1 MTRRLIVSDG
11 QARRE
16 LLLESTLTVGR
27 DPECEISHADPR
39 LSRRHAE
46 FVPTPEGVVVRDLA
60 SRNGVKVNGKNAH
73 EALLHAGDLVEV
85 GVLALQLVDD
95 EMLPTIGRAASPPIM
110 TPGPHVQLAP
120 DIEDDRTRIVPQR
133 QMAPRPAARLAPTVI
148 DIGDVVLHDA
158 NGAASGSAVRSG
170 SRFDAHGPAARDGAR
185 DRRVRGAGDPGV
197 SGGVRAPG
205 ALAVAGT
212 RQCGDG
218 NSRVAGRVAPCGT
231 GSGGPRRPADR
242 ARRAESGSLNVARL
256 IVLHDQ
262 MLHRYVDL
270 GWRQLKIGRG
280 PQNDIVLDDP
290 EKAVSRF
297 HAEVRR
303 EGDDYVLIDLNS
315 QNGTWMD
322 AQRIDRVV
330 LRVGVPVAIGP
341 FLLVLDGGSGAR

>member
-60 SRNGVKVNGKNAH
+60 SRNGVKVNGKNSH

-95 EMLPTIGRAASPPIM
+95 EMLPTIGKAAAPPIM
-110 TPGPHVQLAP
+110 TPGPHVQLAQ

-158 NGAASGSAVRSG
+158 EGAPAPAPSAAEAGSTLTVRPRVTGRVIAECVVLAILVFLVASGPLVLWQWRALG
-170 SRFDAHGPAARDGAR
+170 SVGMETSVSLGASLL
-185 DRRVRGAGDPGV
+185 A
-197 SGGVRAPG
+197 
-205 ALAVAGT
+205 ALAAAVLVGRRIA
-212 RQCGDG
+212 
-218 NSRVAGRVAPCGT
+218 RVV
-231 GSGGPRRPADR
+231 
-242 ARRAESGSLNVARL
+242 RRA
-256 IVLHDQ
+256 
-262 MLHRYVDL
+262 
-270 GWRQLKIGRG
+270 
-280 PQNDIVLDDP
+280 
-290 EKAVSRF
+290 
-297 HAEVRR
+297 
-303 EGDDYVLIDLNS
+303 
-315 QNGTWMD
+315 
-322 AQRIDRVV
+322 
-330 LRVGVPVAIGP
+330 
-341 FLLVLDGGSGAR
+341 GA